1 MAPVAAICII
11 NWVFTWSLFIWPLVV
26 ASSSEMFTMELGL
39 MYFMKEF
46 IVDYGGIMAATTL
59 TILPVLI
66 VFLVFRTQIIEGVA
80 TTGMKG

>member
-1 MAPVAAICII
+1 
-11 NWVFTWSLFIWPLVV
+11 
-26 ASSSEMFTMELGL
+26 MFTMELGL

-66 VFLVFRTQIIEGVA
+66 VFLVFRTRIIEGVA